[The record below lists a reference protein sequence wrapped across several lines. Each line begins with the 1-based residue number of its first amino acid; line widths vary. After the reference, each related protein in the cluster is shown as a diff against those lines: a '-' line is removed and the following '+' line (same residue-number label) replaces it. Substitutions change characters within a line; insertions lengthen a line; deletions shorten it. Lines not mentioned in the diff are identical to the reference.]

1 MNCPTTML
9 QVVWLYGHNHKV
21 TVGSDPKEYDQIQ
34 QKRITVYLYIYLYQ
48 YAIIYIYSHIIPK
61 NGSDQIFVLPPF
73 FLFSPCSCC
82 TGKTPRRSW
91 CGGVSWGGAT
101 KNPLM
106 LVIPNWWWMRESP
119 NQKITETFRW
129 RNHSVIV

>member
-1 MNCPTTML
+1 ML

-61 NGSDQIFVLPPF
+61 NGS
-73 FLFSPCSCC
+73 PCSCC
-82 TGKTPRRSW
+82 TGKTP
-91 CGGVSWGGAT
+91 GGEADVAGSHEEVRT
-101 KNPLM
+101 
-106 LVIPNWWWMRESP
+106 
-119 NQKITETFRW
+119 
-129 RNHSVIV
+129 